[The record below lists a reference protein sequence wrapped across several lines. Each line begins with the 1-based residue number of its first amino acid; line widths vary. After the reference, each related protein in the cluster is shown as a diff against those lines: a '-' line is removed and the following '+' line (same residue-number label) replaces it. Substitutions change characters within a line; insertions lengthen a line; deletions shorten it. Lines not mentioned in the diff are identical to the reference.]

1 MRKIDTLKKN
11 YEFKYV
17 LNKGKFIKGKYLTIY
32 LKENN
37 KQKNIIGIAVNT
49 KFGKAVHR
57 NSAKRLIRENYR
69 LIKDKLIQGY
79 NMVFLL
85 NKNVNINEINFFE
98 IKNDMNLIFQKANI
112 FIK

>member
-37 KQKNIIGIAVNT
+37 KQKNVIGIAVNT
-49 KFGKAVHR
+49 KIGKAVYR

-69 LIKDKLIQGY
+69 LIKDELIQGY
-79 NMVFLL
+79 NIVFLL
-85 NKNVNINEINFFE
+85 NKNVDINEINFFK
-98 IKNDMNLIFQKANI
+98 IKDDMNFLFKKANI
-112 FIK
+112 FNK